1 MSDQSSNQDKSS
13 VGTLQPPKTL
23 KLDRAADGVA
33 TLWFDCPGKVN
44 VLGDA
49 TMKELREL
57 IKEIAADNS
66 IKALIITSSKPDT
79 FVSGADLHELL
90 GFESQQAAHALAS
103 EGQAVFNN
111 LENLGKPTVTAIHG
125 PCLGGGL
132 EAALCTTRRIATNSP
147 LTIIGLPE
155 VRLGLIP
162 GLGGTQRL
170 PRLIPVKDALEFI
183 LDASP
188 TSAEKAL
195 ALGVI
200 DEIVED
206 PAQLQVRARSLALE
220 LVAGTAKERA
230 AKPAEDPEKL
240 KKLFALME
248 RSVKIR
254 LKGNYPAPL
263 KAIDCVRLSQSTPIA
278 EGLAQEGQYFSEL
291 AFGNTSRNLIQF
303 FFSQDF
309 VTRSAARTAERTAKR
324 PLKVLGIV
332 GSGIMGSEISRAATA
347 CGLQIRFK
355 TSSKEREKELK
366 ERESAH
372 TNITVSADYSVLKDC
387 DIVLEAV
394 IEDPKVKEEV
404 LSQIEKHVS
413 DDCVIAT
420 NTSAIELIELGQ
432 NLKHPQRFVGT
443 HFFYPVDKMQLVEV
457 ASHPS
462 TSNEA
467 NARALGLVTT
477 LQKTPINVKDS
488 TGFIVNRLLTSHLL
502 EASRLAETGVPINWI
517 DEAAVQ
523 FGLPMGPF
531 TLVDELGIKLG
542 ITVAKELY
550 ESFGERFLPPR
561 IMRDSDTAGIVG
573 KSLDNGVYIWDE
585 SGRKGDFNPKFI
597 NMHNLIVSKD
607 KPDEQTIKLLQERM
621 LLPMIDEAA
630 RCLEEKVVRKARELD
645 LAMVIGAGFP
655 AFRGGPLRFADQT
668 GIAELLERL
677 QSVYAAMPV
686 SADSFRLETTE
697 GKAAAKQAGAAAGI
711 IRTPSS
717 ILLTM
722 NEQGRRFFASGDS

>member
-1 MSDQSSNQDKSS
+1 LPESYAPTEKSS
-13 VGTLQPPKTL
+13 STSTAQTLPAVKTL
-23 KLDRAADGVA
+23 KVDRSDDGVA

-57 IKEIAADNS
+57 VKEIATDSA
-66 IKALIITSSKPDT
+66 IKALIIASAKSDT

-90 GFESQQAAHALAS
+90 GFQSAEEALQLAT
-103 EGQAVFNN
+103 EGQAVFNS
-111 LENLGKPTVTAIHG
+111 LENLGKPTVAAIHG

-132 EAALCTTRRIATNSP
+132 EAVLCATRRLATNSP

-170 PRLIPVKDALEFI
+170 PRLIPVKAALDFI
-183 LDASP
+183 LEASP
-188 TSAEKAL
+188 TSAESAL
-195 ALGVI
+195 ALGII

-206 PAQLQVRARSLALE
+206 REQLLARARVVALD
-220 LVAGTAKERA
+220 LVNGTANARQ
-230 AKPAEDPEKL
+230 AKAAEDPEKL

-254 LKGNYPAPL
+254 LKGHYPAPVR
-263 KAIDCVRLSQSTPIA
+263 AIECIRNSQNMPLV
-278 EGLAQEGQYFSEL
+278 EGLAKEAEYFADL

-309 VTRSAARTAERTAKR
+309 ITRSAARTAERTAKR
-324 PLKVLGIV
+324 PLKTLGIV
-332 GSGIMGSEISRAATA
+332 GSGIMGTEIAHYATA
-347 CGLQIRFK
+347 HGLKVRLK
-355 TSSKEREKELK
+355 TSNKEKEQTLK
-366 ERESAH
+366 DREAG
-372 TNITVSADYSVLKDC
+372 NKDIEVSSDYSILKDC

-394 IEDPKVKEEV
+394 IEDARVKEAV
-404 LSQIEKHVS
+404 LAEIEKNVS

-432 NLKHPQRFVGT
+432 NLKNPQRFVGT

-477 LQKTPINVKDS
+477 LQKTPISVKDS

-502 EASRLAETGVPINWI
+502 EASRLVDSGVPINWI
-517 DEAAVQ
+517 EDAALQ

-531 TLVDELGIKLG
+531 TLVDELGIKLC
-542 ITVAKELY
+542 ITVAKELF
-550 ESFGERFLPPR
+550 ESFGERFTPPT
-561 IMRDSDTAGIVG
+561 IMRESDAAGIVG
-573 KSLDNGVYIWDE
+573 KSPDNGVYIWDA
-585 SGRKGDFNPKFI
+585 SGRRGDFNPRFI
-597 NMHNLIVSKD
+597 KMHNITISPD
-607 KPDEQTIKLLQERM
+607 KADEATLQKIQDQIM
-621 LLPMIDEAA
+621 LPMIDEAA

-645 LAMVIGAGFP
+645 LAMIVGAGFP

-668 GIAELLERL
+668 GIPELIGRLEK
-677 QSVYAAMPV
+677 VYAEMPV
-686 SADSFRLETTE
+686 SSN
-697 GKAAAKQAGAAAGI
+697 GAAPGKNSDTQATSTTREI
-711 IRTPSS
+711 SS
-717 ILLTM
+717 ILRTM
-722 NEQGRRFFASGDS
+722 NEQGRRFYASGEN